1 MKQQT
6 NDLAPQSGRRQ
17 FLKSVGTL
25 AAGLYLAGTKRLAGA
40 QGSTTAIKSETL
52 AVNGGN
58 KAVTAS
64 AKGATSWPL
73 FGPEER
79 KAVDAVVTSPG
90 YVEIQ
95 VFEKEWQE
103 HFKPP
108 YCKSHMNG
116 TSALVS
122 GLFGLNLPPGSEIL
136 VPSLDPWFGIL
147 PMRFFDLVPV
157 FVDSKPR
164 TMNFDLDD
172 AKKRLTKKTRAIEV
186 VHLFG
191 LPCEMEA
198 ICDFAKEKG
207 LLILEDCAHAHNASI
222 NGKYVGNWG
231 QIGAFS
237 CQGSKVVPAIEGG
250 IANYASRDYYERA
263 ATFGHYECP
272 GRFPNDSQYRKYSTG
287 LGMKLR
293 MHPMGAALA
302 RCQLRKMDAQTEMER
317 KQNHD
322 LNRRLC
328 QLPGISE
335 QAPTPGVKRV
345 YWRGNQL
352 FIDPAK
358 TGMSRDTA
366 VKALKAEGVSVSNF
380 SYSVSHR
387 DVAFKEP
394 QWWHHMPVIPDRL
407 PGLDEIER
415 NGITLPRFTKPVPE
429 LLDQYVKAFEKV
441 WAHRKQLA

>member
-1 MKQQT
+1 MQRKT
-6 NDLAPQSGRRQ
+6 DKSKTRTSRRAFLASSGA
-17 FLKSVGTL
+17 L
-25 AAGLYLAGTKRLAGA
+25 AAGMYLGGPSIAGA
-40 QGSTTAIKSETL
+40 AETL
-52 AVNGGN
+52 AVNGG
-58 KAVTAS
+58 KPTVTARVS
-64 AKGATSWPL
+64 GATSWPH
-73 FGPEER
+73 FGDEER
-79 KAVDAVVTSPG
+79 KAVESVVRSPG
-90 YVEIQ
+90 YGQITA
-95 VFEKEWQE
+95 FEEAWQA

-122 GLFGLNLPPGSEIL
+122 GLFGLGLPEGSEVL

-147 PMRFFDLVPV
+147 PMRFFGLVPV

-164 TMNFDLDD
+164 TLNFDLED
-172 AKKRLTKKTRAIEV
+172 AKKRLTKKTKAIEV

-237 CQGSKVVPAIEGG
+237 CQGSKVLPAIEGG
-250 IANYASRDYYERA
+250 IANYANREFYERA

-272 GRFPNDSQYRKYSTG
+272 GRFPSDSKYRKYGTG
-287 LGMKLR
+287 LGLKLR

-302 RCQLRKMDAQTEMER
+302 RCQLRNLDKQTEMER
-317 KQNHD
+317 EQNHS
-322 LNRRLC
+322 LNTRLC
-328 QLPGISE
+328 QLPGVYE
-335 QAPTPGVKRV
+335 QAPGPGVKRV
-345 YWRGNQL
+345 YWAGNHL

-358 TGMSRDTA
+358 AGMSRAAA
-366 VKALKAEGVSVSNF
+366 VKALSAEGVSIHNF
-380 SYSVSHR
+380 GYSVSHR

-394 QWWHHMPVIPDRL
+394 EWWHHMPVIPDRL
-407 PGLDEIER
+407 PGLEQIER
-415 NGITLPRFTKPVPE
+415 TGITLPRFTKPVPE
-429 LLDQYVKAFEKV
+429 LIDQYVKAFEKV
-441 WAHRKQLA
+441 WAHRAELGKA